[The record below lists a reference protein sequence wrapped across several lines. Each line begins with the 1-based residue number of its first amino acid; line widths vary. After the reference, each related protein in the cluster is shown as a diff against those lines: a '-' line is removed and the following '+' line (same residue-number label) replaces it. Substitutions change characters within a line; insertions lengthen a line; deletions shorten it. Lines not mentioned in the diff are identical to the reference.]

1 MAAWRDTSH
10 LAPGVP
16 MKEREVVD
24 MGDGTAVVFRRRV
37 MSASDNPLNEL
48 EKICAIAA
56 DAQKEKLAALARI
69 TELEK
74 ERDQYK
80 VEFDATADQELDAA
94 QTLAADYCAN
104 TGDALSQRDDAREEA
119 DRQCNKKVAALRTA
133 GDNAEAGHKLMIALD
148 AALARIKVLEE
159 EASLIRVAQSYD
171 DYQGGITGCIGG
183 GSVSDSRG
191 SGVWEEGAAMNA
203 HCLGCKQYSY
213 SAVHDPAC
221 PGLPSPD
228 VSAALAMRERCAVL
242 VLEHRGK
249 CVSDAAADALA
260 DLILELE
267 VE

>member
-80 VEFDATADQELDAA
+80 VEFDATTDAVTVHII
-94 QTLAADYCAN
+94 Q
-104 TGDALSQRDDAREEA
+104 QR
-119 DRQCNKKVAALRTA
+119 
-133 GDNAEAGHKLMIALD
+133 D
-148 AALARIKVLEE
+148 AALSRVKALEE
-159 EASLIRVAQSYD
+159 EASLIRVAH
-171 DYQGGITGCIGG
+171 GC
-183 GSVSDSRG
+183 
-191 SGVWEEGAAMNA
+191 GVKG
-203 HCLGCKQYSY
+203 
-213 SAVHDPAC
+213 P
-221 PGLPSPD
+221 P
-228 VSAALAMRERCAVL
+228 
-242 VLEHRGK
+242 
-249 CVSDAAADALA
+249 
-260 DLILELE
+260 
-267 VE
+267 